1 MVVDWRLPQDTTRIL
16 RWESGASTR
25 VIRAKRNIN
34 PEFYPNST
42 HAEDRVRLRWA
53 ATITGRTGKNVVNL
67 MCTKQRCQFRRGY
80 ENAAGDGKPRKRP
93 PCCLCENRQLVM
105 VFVSQIPR
113 LLHRQWMVM
122 PPTQTSKDITN
133 PSAKSTRRF
142 PANSIKPPLK
152 AIETP
157 TAQGA

>member
-42 HAEDRVRLRWA
+42 HAEDRVRLA
-53 ATITGRTGKNVVNL
+53 RTGKNVVNL
-67 MCTKQRCQFRRGY
+67 ICTKQTSRYQFRRGY

-93 PCCLCENRQLVM
+93 PRCLCENRQLVM
-105 VFVSQIPR
+105 TDVVCLSG
-113 LLHRQWMVM
+113 QWMVM